1 MKLETKNMLLSSL
14 FCAITVICAQITI
27 PAGTGAVCHSLAV
40 VGVFLCGALL
50 DTKYATLSMI
60 VYILLGVCSLPVFA
74 RFTGGI
80 GVLVGPTGGYICAY
94 PFMAFIIALICK
106 DRKRKSFIILFL
118 SMLTSLVVC
127 YFFGSIWLSFYSK
140 ISYMAAAVSG
150 VLPFVIF
157 DVIKALLSA
166 YVCGFILRRMKNR
179 A

>member
-27 PAGTGAVCHSLAV
+27 PAGTGTVCHSMAV

-50 DTKYATLSMI
+50 DAKYATLSMI

-94 PFMAFIIALICK
+94 PFMTFIIAFICK
-106 DRKRKSFIILFL
+106 SRKRKSFLILFL
-118 SMLTSLVVC
+118 SMLISLVVC
-127 YFFGSIWLSFYSK
+127 YLFGSVWLSFYSK
-140 ISYMAAAVSG
+140 IGFMAALMSG
-150 VLPFVIF
+150 ALPFVVF
-157 DVIKALLSA
+157 DIMKALLSA
-166 YVCGFILRRMKNR
+166 YICVFILKRMKNR
-179 A
+179 T